1 MASLH
6 DVMLAATENG
16 KNYVPRSLRKHV
28 LEWYHTY
35 LMHPGAN
42 RTEESIKQH
51 LYWPGLQDN
60 CKALTKTCLTCQ
72 LSKKQ
77 QRKYGHLP
85 VKAAETNPWEML
97 CVDLIGPYKIRR
109 KGKHEP
115 DLELKAVTMI
125 DPATGWFE
133 TCTHDDK
140 RAMTVAN
147 LCEVFILVL
156 LLCTHLHGA
165 LRKK

>member
-1 MASLH
+1 MA
-6 DVMLAATENG
+6 
-16 KNYVPRSLRKHV
+16 P
-28 LEWYHTY
+28 HTH

-77 QRKYGHLP
+77 QRKCGHLP
-85 VKAAETNPWEML
+85 VKAAETSPWETP
-97 CVDLIGPYKIRR
+97 CVDLIGPHKMRR

-133 TCTHDDK
+133 TCTCDDK

-147 LCEVFILVL
+147 LVETTWLLTLVNYLSRLTQVVYWSRYKQVQQYKNNLIKDTRFNVFN
-156 LLCTHLHGA
+156 
-165 LRKK
+165 RN